1 LLKTF
6 ENQNVIIKLHLI
18 FLKCNKLVT
27 LYLSTMNITAF
38 KKELD
43 ILEIGKE
50 LGLKIAK
57 NGSCLCPF
65 HKDKKPSLMFSREK
79 QIATCFSGNCT
90 AGTMD
95 VIDLVQKFY
104 SWELQ
109 KTLEWLKPYANV
121 IETPKTTP
129 VKTSMNYETLFKK
142 LQPKLAQ
149 SSSARNYLE
158 SRHLEY
164 KNLEA
169 AFNNG
174 KDYASLKHCI
184 IFPLK
189 SKDGNIVSLY
199 GRSIYKDAKYP
210 HFYTKNRQG
219 LYPCYP
225 SAATRCLIITE
236 SIIDAATLKQHFTL
250 PKNTAILTAYGT
262 NGITPQH
269 TEAVSQLEHLQEIVL
284 WLDGD
289 APGKKATEKYA
300 KEFAEKYPG
309 IQITKAP
316 TLDGE
321 DINSLLDSHTSE
333 IFIQFFESR
342 KQALLAEKQKKEYSI
357 AIETHKTMYE
367 DEHLSIQVLGKL
379 DTKNLGA
386 LRVTLVVKSKHN
398 VHHIPVRNTL
408 DLYHGDRV
416 EKFVRTCAEKLETG
430 TSFIRKALNTLTESL
445 ENHRLQQ
452 LEIAQEQQQAMPVSR
467 QLTQIEKQAALVL
480 LKDKNFIQILTQK
493 LQDTGIVGE
502 EKKALFLFT
511 ILLSHQMHHTLHA
524 MVQGTSG
531 SGKSHLIKKVADCM
545 FNQQKIKRFTRVSE
559 KSFYNYGSYDLQ
571 HCGIILEDYDGLGEE
586 AQLAWRELQSNG
598 QLSSSVSLKNEIS
611 GEIKSGEKHVYG
623 PIASLVA
630 TTKFRLYEDN
640 QSRVFTIAID
650 ESEQQTEKVLQYMA
664 NKSSKNIT
672 ERQEQQAALEIQNMV
687 SLLKPY
693 SVQNKYRLHLPK
705 TTQQRRRLTQMLH
718 DFIEQ
723 ITLLHQYNRRR
734 ISADTQEPQTLI
746 TELEDLELAVDLMF
760 ESIVLK
766 TDELDGILRQ
776 FYENLKEYITK
787 KAKKVGKSVSET
799 DFIQREIRQE
809 FRISKTQLF
818 RYFTEL
824 QELEYITKSHTA
836 GRNTFVYKIA
846 YWDNVEKLRTEIRTY
861 LYQQIQDF
869 KKNT

>member
-1 LLKTF
+1 
-6 ENQNVIIKLHLI
+6 
-18 FLKCNKLVT
+18 
-27 LYLSTMNITAF
+27 MNIATF

-50 LGLKIAK
+50 LGLKIEK
-57 NGSCLCPF
+57 NGACLCPF

-79 QIATCFSGNCT
+79 QIVTCFSGNCS

-104 SWELQ
+104 SWELP

-121 IETPKTTP
+121 VETPKTTP
-129 VKTSMNYETLFKK
+129 VKTSMNYEALFKK
-142 LQPKLAQ
+142 LQPKLKQ
-149 SSSARNYLE
+149 SSNARTYLE
-158 SRHLEY
+158 SRHLDY
-164 KNLEA
+164 KLLEA
-169 AFNNG
+169 AFNKG
-174 KDYASLKHCI
+174 KDYNSLKHCV

-189 SKDGNIVSLY
+189 NKDGNIVSLY
-199 GRSIYKDAKYP
+199 GRSIASTGNYK

-219 LYPCYP
+219 LYPKYP
-225 SAATRCLIITE
+225 PATTKKLIITE
-236 SIIDAATLKQHFTL
+236 SIIDAATLQQHFTL
-250 PKNTAILTAYGT
+250 PRDTAILTAYGT

-269 TEAVSQLEHLQEIVL
+269 TEAVSQLEHLQEIIL

-289 APGKKATEKYA
+289 DAGKKATEKYG
-300 KEFAEKYPG
+300 KEFAKQYPKL
-309 IQITKAP
+309 QISKVP

-333 IFIQFFESR
+333 IVTQFFEKRIQVIST
-342 KQALLAEKQKKEYSI
+342 KQPQKDYTLN
-357 AIETHKTMYE
+357 IETHKTIYQ
-367 DEHLSIQVLGKL
+367 DEHLNIQVLGKL

-398 VHHIPVRNTL
+398 PNQIPVRNTL
-408 DLYHGDRV
+408 DLYHGDRI

-430 TSFIRKALNTLTESL
+430 TSFIRKALNTLTEGL

-452 LEIAQEQQQAMPVSR
+452 VEIAQEQQDEKPTLR
-467 QLTQIEKQAALVL
+467 ELTNQEKQAALLL
-480 LKDKNFIQILTQK
+480 LKDKNLTKILTQK
-493 LQDTGIVGE
+493 LQNTGIVGE

-571 HCGIILEDYDGLGEE
+571 HCGIILEDYDGLAEE

-598 QLSSSVSLKNEIS
+598 QLSSSVSLKNEMT
-611 GEIKSGEKHVYG
+611 GEIKSGEKWVYG

-650 ESEQQTEKVLQYMA
+650 ESEQQTEKVLAYMA
-664 NKSSKNIT
+664 QKSSKGIT
-672 ERQEQQAALEIQNMV
+672 DAQEQQAVLEIQNLV

-693 SVQNKYRLHLPK
+693 AVQNNYRLHLPK

-723 ITLLHQYNRRR
+723 ITLLHQYNRQR

-787 KAKKVGKSVSET
+787 KAKKIGKSLSET

-824 QELEYITKSHTA
+824 QELEYITKTHT
-836 GRNTFVYKIA
+836 GSRNTFSYKIG
-846 YWDNVEKLRTEIRTY
+846 YWDNIEKLRTEIRDY
-861 LYQQIQDF
+861 LYKQIQAF

>member
-1 LLKTF
+1 
-6 ENQNVIIKLHLI
+6 
-18 FLKCNKLVT
+18 
-27 LYLSTMNITAF
+27 MNIATF

-50 LGLKIAK
+50 LGLQINNK
-57 NGSCLCPF
+57 GQCLCPF

-104 SWELQ
+104 SWELPE
-109 KTLEWLKPYANV
+109 TLKWLESVASTSKSIASTGNLKPSTIHYQ
-121 IETPKTTP
+121 E
-129 VKTSMNYETLFKK
+129 LFKK
-142 LQPKLAQ
+142 LQPKLKQ
-149 SSSARNYLE
+149 SSNARNYLE
-158 SRHLEY
+158 SRHLDY
-164 KNLEA
+164 KKLEA

-189 SKDGNIVSLY
+189 DKNGQIVSLY

-219 LYPCYP
+219 LYPKYP
-225 SAATRCLIITE
+225 PAATKKLIIIE
-236 SIIDAATLKQHFTL
+236 SIIDATTLEQHFTL
-250 PKNTAILTAYGT
+250 PKDTAILAAYGT

-269 TEAVSQLEHLQEIVL
+269 TEAVSYLKSLEEIIL
-284 WLDGD
+284 WLDAD
-289 APGKKATEKYA
+289 HAGKKATEKYA
-300 KEFAEKYPG
+300 KELAEKYPDV
-309 IQITKAP
+309 QITKVP

-333 IFIQFFESR
+333 IFTQFFENR
-342 KQALLAEKQKKEYSI
+342 TQAIPAKQLKKKYSI
-357 AIETHKTMYE
+357 QIETHKTNYQ
-367 DEHLSIQVLGKL
+367 DEHLHIQVLGKL
-379 DTKNLGA
+379 DIKNLGA

-398 VHHIPVRNTL
+398 MHYIPVRNTL
-408 DLYHGDRV
+408 DLYHGDRI

-430 TSFIRKALNTLTESL
+430 TSFIRKALNTLTENL
-445 ENHRLQQ
+445 EHHRLQQ
-452 LEIAQEQQQAMPVSR
+452 IEITKQQQQAMPVNR

-480 LKDKNFIQILTQK
+480 LKDKDFIKKLTQK

-511 ILLSHQMHHTLHA
+511 ILLSHQMNHTLHA

-545 FNQQKIKRFTRVSE
+545 FNQNKIKRFTRVSE

-598 QLSSSVSLKNEIS
+598 QLSSSVSLKNEIT

-650 ESEQQTEKVLQYMA
+650 ESEQQTEKVLAYMA
-664 NKSSKNIT
+664 QKSSKGIT
-672 ERQEQQAALEIQNMV
+672 DAQEQQAVLEIQNLV

-723 ITLLHQYNRRR
+723 ITLLHQYNRQR
-734 ISADTQEPQTLI
+734 IAADTQEPQTLI
-746 TELEDLELAVDLMF
+746 TKLEDLELAVDLMF

-776 FYENLKEYITK
+776 FYENLKKYITPK
-787 KAKKVGKSVSET
+787 GENT
-799 DFIQREIRQE
+799 DFTQREIRQE
-809 FRISKTQLF
+809 FRISKSQTQ
-818 RYFTEL
+818 RYFNEL
-824 QELEYITKSHTA
+824 LELEYIQKSSVG

-846 YWDNVEKLRTEIRTY
+846 YWDNLEKLRTEIRGY
-861 LYQQIQDF
+861 LYKQIQAYKD
-869 KKNT
+869 KS